1 MKVNIDLYQK
11 SINSTKFTALQIATI
26 WEFYVTKSI
35 ANSASQKRTLADYHI
50 KSLPINDMKRIAGIA
65 DNNYRVLL
73 ANSINKTL
81 QKHGLIGENN
91 QLIEIDT
98 PKIVCSTPFTIAD
111 NNPPKARYGE
121 AESILTHLRNAF
133 AHGLTFFFDN
143 GNVLFED
150 KDNRGMITA
159 RIILQQKTLL
169 DWIYIID
176 INGIFYKKD
185 M

>member
-1 MKVNIDLYQK
+1 M
-11 SINSTKFTALQIATI
+11 
-26 WEFYVTKSI
+26 
-35 ANSASQKRTLADYHI
+35 
-50 KSLPINDMKRIAGIA
+50 
-65 DNNYRVLL
+65 LL
-73 ANSINKTL
+73 RM
-81 QKHGLIGENN
+81 GL
-91 QLIEIDT
+91 
-98 PKIVCSTPFTIAD
+98 
-111 NNPPKARYGE
+111 R
-121 AESILTHLRNAF
+121 
-133 AHGLTFFFDN
+133 FFFDN